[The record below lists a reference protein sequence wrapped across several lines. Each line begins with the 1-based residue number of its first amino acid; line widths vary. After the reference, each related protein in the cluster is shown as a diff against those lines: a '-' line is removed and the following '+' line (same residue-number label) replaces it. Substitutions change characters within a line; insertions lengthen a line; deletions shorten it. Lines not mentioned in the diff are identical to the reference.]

1 MAEAQSTV
9 PLRADPALRTSP
21 PAIEPV
27 RNEEAFKLS
36 SPRIFLVRIVV
47 FLILVAFLVMILFP
61 KIVVAF
67 QANPGL
73 NGLIFG
79 VLFIGI
85 VYGIRN
91 VARLF
96 RERRWVNALPRG
108 DAASVKPPILLA
120 PMATLLGDKPPSSA
134 MSTVTLRVILD
145 SIGTRLD
152 EAREVSRYLTG
163 LLIFLGLLGTFWG
176 LIETVG
182 SLGGVLKS
190 MQGGADAGSM
200 FDDLKTNLA
209 APLAGMSVSFTSSL
223 FGLSGSLILGFLD
236 LQAGQAQNRF
246 YTELEDALTTY
257 TSTEP
262 TYTSLTGSPDLRS
275 ALERLSG
282 DPSQQR
288 ASSAAMAN
296 LADGIQSLVQHMR
309 AEQQQ
314 IRDWV
319 EAQAEQNGEIKTLL
333 RRLATEPER
342 R

>member
-1 MAEAQSTV
+1 MAVAEAT
-9 PLRADPALRTSP
+9 DPIR
-21 PAIEPV
+21 
-27 RNEEAFKLS
+27 LS

-47 FLILVAFLVMILFP
+47 FLILVGFLVLILYK
-61 KIVVAF
+61 KIGTAF
-67 QANPGL
+67 MANPGL

-79 VLFIGI
+79 VLFVGI

-96 RERRWVNALPRG
+96 REVRWVNALPRG
-108 DAASVKPPILLA
+108 NAGRVKPPILLA
-120 PMATLLGDKPPSSA
+120 PMATLIGDRPPSGRI
-134 MSTVTLRVILD
+134 STVTLRVILD

-182 SLGGVLKS
+182 SLSGVLKG
-190 MQGGADAGSM
+190 MQAGADASTM
-200 FDDLKTNLA
+200 FDDLKQNLA
-209 APLAGMSVSFTSSL
+209 APLGGMSISFTSSL

-246 YTELEDALTTY
+246 YTELEDALTAH
-257 TSTEP
+257 TSADTAAALVP
-262 TYTSLTGSPDLRS
+262 TGDAGADIKAAIEKLTSGADMSH
-275 ALERLSG
+275 
-282 DPSQQR
+282 QR
-288 ASSAAMAN
+288 ASSVAMAN
-296 LADGIQSLVQHMR
+296 LADGIQALVQHMR

-319 EAQAEQNGEIKTLL
+319 EAQAEQNGEIKNLL
-333 RRLATEPER
+333 SRLASEAER
-342 R
+342 N

>member
-1 MAEAQSTV
+1 
-9 PLRADPALRTSP
+9 
-21 PAIEPV
+21 
-27 RNEEAFKLS
+27 
-36 SPRIFLVRIVV
+36 
-47 FLILVAFLVMILFP
+47 MILFP
-61 KIVVAF
+61 KIVFAF
-67 QANPGL
+67 KANPGL

-79 VLFIGI
+79 VLFVGI

-108 DAASVKPPILLA
+108 EAASVKPPILLA
-120 PMATLLGDKPPSSA
+120 PMATLLGDKPPTST

-182 SLGGVLKS
+182 SLSGVLKS

-200 FDDLKTNLA
+200 FDDLKTNLSGG
-209 APLAGMSVSFTSSL
+209 PLAGMSVSFTSSL

-262 TYTSLTGSPDLRS
+262 HYAGLSGSPGPPLGAGETVQRS
-275 ALERLSG
+275 EPAACQFSRHGQPRRRHPVPCAAHARRAAADPRLGGSPG
-282 DPSQQR
+282 
-288 ASSAAMAN
+288 
-296 LADGIQSLVQHMR
+296 R
-309 AEQQQ
+309 AER
-314 IRDWV
+314 RDQ
-319 EAQAEQNGEIKTLL
+319 EPASPPG
-333 RRLATEPER
+333 RRAGAALMESN
-342 R
+342 